1 MTVMASIYDFTV
13 KDTQG
18 NDVAL
23 SDYKG
28 KVLLIVNTATEC
40 GFTPQYEGLEEL
52 YKEFKDQPFEIL
64 DFPCNQFL
72 NQAPGSNEEIANF
85 CKTKFGTEFTTF
97 GKIDVNG
104 ENEAPLYTFLKD
116 AQPQGIADA
125 GTAAFLAKLEEVTD
139 VYRGSNIKWNFT
151 KFLVDKEGKVV
162 ARYEPNIEPK
172 RFVKKIQELL

>member
-40 GFTPQYEGLEEL
+40 GFTPQYEDLEAL

-64 DFPCNQFL
+64 DFP
-72 NQAPGSNEEIANF
+72 ATNF
-85 CKTKFGTEFTTF
+85 
-97 GKIDVNG
+97 
-104 ENEAPLYTFLKD
+104 
-116 AQPQGIADA
+116 
-125 GTAAFLAKLEEVTD
+125 
-139 VYRGSNIKWNFT
+139 
-151 KFLVDKEGKVV
+151 
-162 ARYEPNIEPK
+162 
-172 RFVKKIQELL
+172 